1 MKLCISF
8 WMFISMWGNAQ
19 DNNNV
24 LYPEGIPCNSS
35 EKLYRTSENTKNKPA
50 K

>member
-8 WMFISMWGNAQ
+8 LDVCVSMWGNAQ

-24 LYPEGIPCNSS
+24 LYPEGIPCDSS
-35 EKLYRTSENTKNKPA
+35 EKVYRASEE
-50 K
+50 